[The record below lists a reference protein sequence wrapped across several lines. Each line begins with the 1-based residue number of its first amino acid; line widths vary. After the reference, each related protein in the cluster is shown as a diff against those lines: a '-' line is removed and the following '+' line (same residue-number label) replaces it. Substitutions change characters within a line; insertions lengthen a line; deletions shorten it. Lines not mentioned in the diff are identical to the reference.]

1 MPIIY
6 SSVKQNQNKKWYTI
20 LFYRTDVT
28 SGFLIGMQN
37 TDMPNKAFKIPEAA
51 MA

>member
-37 TDMPNKAFKIPEAA
+37 TDMSNKAFKIPEAA